1 MISTSQLADFL
12 SLVAPGFIAIEV
24 FRSEYPVKT
33 RNDKSNLYLYVVYS
47 LISGVLLALAYRLP
61 PSSSSGLGSRP
72 GEAYFTRSF
81 SSPLVILLDWLVSF
95 TIDYVFGCQSRP
107 QSLIG
112 YVLTDPQTT
121 WNRVNSDLK
130 DRWAIVFMKDG
141 SAYLGLRKYWNFDP
155 DARSQDFFLESASRI
170 DESVDMRGKPKAWKD
185 RYSVSCGVYIDLSE
199 VSRIELH
206 GESP

>member
-61 PSSSSGLGSRP
+61 PVFFFGLGIPPRGSIFYPFVLLAVGYLVGLACIFYYRLRFWLSKQAAVFNRLRP
-72 GEAYFTRSF
+72 
-81 SSPLVILLDWLVSF
+81 
-95 TIDYVFGCQSRP
+95 
-107 QSLIG
+107 
-112 YVLTDPQTT
+112 DPQTT

-130 DRWAIVFMKDG
+130 DRWAIVFMEDG
-141 SAYLGLRKYWNFDP
+141 SAYLGLIKYWNFDP